1 MNGIELIV
9 ELNKIA
15 GNHGIG
21 RIDPTRRAEDITLE
35 EWGALTNQLIR
46 KQEKI

>member
-1 MNGIELIV
+1 MHYPSLREFIDLNDIESS
-9 ELNKIA
+9 
-15 GNHGIG
+15 G
-21 RIDPTRRAEDITLE
+21 IDPTQRAEDITLE